1 MLVSAKLEVPPGLVT
16 FLKAALKCLK
26 AMRTE
31 IGCSLALLNGE
42 IFDFDFE

>member
-1 MLVSAKLEVPPGLVT
+1 MLVSAKCEAPPGLAT
-16 FLKAALKCLK
+16 SLKVAVKCLK
-26 AMRTE
+26 AVRTE